1 MITSWRKYF
10 GVAGA
15 FFGIVIL
22 EPWVGG
28 PSPGFRAVQ
37 MQSVAALAGVGYA
50 AGMDIGDPTGPFGS
64 VHPRNKRLIG
74 RRLANAALTLQYG
87 APATYLAPSPASSTA
102 AAAGTA
108 VTVTVAFDNVP
119 TTLVA
124 ADDHCQTELGV
135 PAAQCFWFSILTSDG
150 KVHNAT
156 AAVGADGKSVV
167 LSATVDAAGTT
178 AVATTFGNGQVS
190 GLPRRLH
197 ACVASMYSAL
207 RLFIHPRPSQFFSA
221 PFRSPLFSGPST
233 PSSRPRGCR
242 CSPGRSPT

>member
-87 APATYLAPSPASSTA
+87 APATYLAPSPASS
-102 AAAGTA
+102 
-108 VTVTVAFDNVP
+108 
-119 TTLVA
+119 
-124 ADDHCQTELGV
+124 
-135 PAAQCFWFSILTSDG
+135 
-150 KVHNAT
+150 
-156 AAVGADGKSVV
+156 
-167 LSATVDAAGTT
+167 
-178 AVATTFGNGQVS
+178 
-190 GLPRRLH
+190 
-197 ACVASMYSAL
+197 
-207 RLFIHPRPSQFFSA
+207 
-221 PFRSPLFSGPST
+221 
-233 PSSRPRGCR
+233 RPRGR
-242 CSPGRSPT
+242 PSTFCSTPPPRTGSATTGSTC